1 MSADAARSPTAL
13 ERVEHHEVPEGRTVT
28 GVHMTFK
35 SSVFGEVVSD
45 GGKVHLEDVLGW
57 GKALSHGGHIRIPKR
72 AFNATIEA
80 AGGVVDIDVAES
92 CFIVGQEVRIRQA
105 INCRIVAHKLTVT
118 TAVGCQIMA
127 RDVGVRSAKPHKG
140 EPTVVTLVV
149 PDLPELDSA
158 IQAQQALIS
167 QAQAQVAVLTARMDA
182 LKADA
187 AFTHYL
193 VIRSKVRTGA
203 VTLTAEQ
210 HTGFAQMDSRFGPTA
225 QALEAAASE
234 KRAVV
239 KSVAEAQ
246 AQLTVL
252 TDERAARLA
261 DCRCQIA
268 QVEGDTIVRS
278 TALVHE
284 DRDVS
289 QLPGE
294 TITQTFIRNG
304 PSVKMVF
311 SAAQGRVDWVLPG

>member
-1 MSADAARSPTAL
+1 MT

-80 AGGVVDIDVAES
+80 VGGVVEIDVAES
-92 CFIVGQEVRIRQA
+92 CFIVGQEVNIRQA
-105 INCRIVAHKLTVT
+105 VNCRIVAHKLTLG

-127 RDVGVRSAKPHKG
+127 RDVGVRTAKSHKG

-149 PDLPELDSA
+149 PDLPELDTA
-158 IQAQQALIS
+158 IQTQQAALS
-167 QAQAQVAVLTARMDA
+167 HAQAQLTALTAQMDA
-182 LKADA
+182 LKADP

-193 VIRSKVRTGA
+193 VIRSKVRTGT
-203 VTLTAEQ
+203 VTLSDEQ
-210 HTGFAQMDSRFGPTA
+210 QTGFAQMESRFGPTA
-225 QALEAAASE
+225 SALETAAGA
-234 KRAVV
+234 KRAVA
-239 KSVAEAQ
+239 KSVTELQ
-246 AQLTVL
+246 TQLKAL
-252 TDERAARLA
+252 ADERATVLA

-268 QVEGDTIVRS
+268 LVDGDTIVRS
-278 TALVHE
+278 TAMVHE
-284 DRDVS
+284 DLDVS

-294 TITQTFIRNG
+294 IITQTFIRNG

-311 SAAQGRVDWVLPG
+311 SASQGRVDWALPSAL